1 MKRILQNLLF
11 FPWQTRRAF
20 PATAF
25 KTIENAI
32 AASEKTHS
40 GELRFVVEGALDPA
54 ALWYGM
60 TARQRAI
67 DVFAQLRVWDT
78 EENSGVLIYVL
89 LAERRVEIVADR
101 GIHRPCGAEAWE
113 EICHAMEEEFRAG
126 RFEAGAIRGIREI
139 GAHLT
144 RHFPGDGTRSN
155 ELSDRPVVL

>member
-1 MKRILQNLLF
+1 MKRVLQNLLF
-11 FPWQTRRAF
+11 FPWQARRVF

-32 AASEKTHS
+32 ATSEKTHS
-40 GELRFVVEGALDPA
+40 GELRFAVEGALDPA

-101 GIHRPCGAEAWE
+101 GIDAKVGAAHWREV
-113 EICHAMEEEFRAG
+113 CVAMEDEFRQDH
-126 RFEAGAIRGIREI
+126 FEQGVLSGIERITTEL
-139 GAHLT
+139 AA
-144 RHFPGDGTRSN
+144 HFPPRGVPRN
-155 ELSDRPVVL
+155 ELPDTPVVL